1 MDYSTDINGYTL
13 EFFEENHVYLIDG
26 IKMPGIT
33 QILAHRFGGKYR
45 FVKRDVLKRAAD
57 KGTAVHNA
65 IELYCRTGVESDI
78 PELRG
83 FKFLQRQFGFEV
95 MENET
100 PVVLF
105 WHDEP
110 IAAGRLDLVIRMGVK
125 VGGADI
131 KRTSTLDKNYLA
143 AQLNLYRIAY
153 RQTYGIEWEFLRG
166 IHLREN
172 VRKFVEIPINEES
185 ANELIKEYLGGKR

>member
-1 MDYSTDINGYTL
+1 MDYSTEINGHTL
-13 EFFEENHVYLIDG
+13 EFFESDHVYLVDG
-26 IKMPGIT
+26 IQVPSIT
-33 QILAHRFGGKYR
+33 QILAHRFGGKYSH
-45 FVKRDVLKRAAD
+45 VKREVLQRAAY

-65 IELYCRTGVESDI
+65 IEQYCKTGVESDI

-100 PVVLF
+100 PVILS
-105 WHDEP
+105 WCDEP
-110 IAAGRLDLVIRMGVK
+110 IAAGRLDLVLRMGDK

-153 RQTYGIEWEFLRG
+153 RQSYGIEWEFLRG

-172 VRKFVEIPINEES
+172 VRKFVEIPINEDL
-185 ANELIKEYLGGKR
+185 ANGLLNEFLGGYR